1 MMIKSL
7 LLISLYSALSFG
19 YTWTSVSAPYR
30 RYMGAAVVGDTAYFA
45 GGWAVNTTD
54 LSSIQIFNLT
64 SKSIS
69 TAQFS
74 RPGFQL
80 GVAALNGLVYIT
92 GGNYGS
98 LLFDILDTK
107 TMNITSETLPLPAY
121 GNNAVVVRDLIV
133 IAGGNNAS
141 IAIYNTTSKTF
152 STTPYSLARFSLK
165 SVSVGNLVLSAGGTF
180 TVQIGNSSDYT
191 RAMSDNV
198 DVFDPTT
205 MTSTLLYHL
214 SIARTEMGATA
225 VGNLAIFAG
234 GKDNDEVSSSVVDI
248 FNSQTKQWN
257 VTQLSVARSEL
268 TATSVNNLAI
278 FAGGWDSARSQAT
291 NIVDIYNSATNTW
304 IVNQLPIPVYGA
316 SAVSIGNYAIVYGFD
331 KIMIMDSTSAPI
343 SSTSTSSQ
351 STTSLTSS
359 QSTSSDDSS
368 DTQAL
373 TVVSALVL
381 SAMMIFE

>member
-19 YTWTSVSAPYR
+19 YTWTSVSAPNILD
-30 RYMGAAVVGDTAYFA
+30 MGAAVVGDTAYFA
-45 GGWAVNTTD
+45 GGTMGSKR

-64 SKSIS
+64 TKNIS

-74 RPGFQL
+74 HPGEEL

-98 LLFDILDTK
+98 LLFDILDTR
-107 TMNITSETLPLPAY
+107 TMNVTSETLPFPAY

-152 STTPYSLARFSLK
+152 STSPYSLARYSIK
-165 SVSVGNLVLSAGGTF
+165 SVSIGNLVLSAGGAYA
-180 TVQIGNSSDYT
+180 VQIGNSSDYT

-205 MTSTLLYHL
+205 MTSALLYHL
-214 SIARTEMGATA
+214 SVARIEMGVTA

-257 VTQLSVARSEL
+257 VTRLSVARSEL

-278 FAGGWDSARSQAT
+278 FPGGWDSVIGRHT
-291 NIVDIYNSATNTW
+291 NIVDIYNSVTNTW

-359 QSTSSDDSS
+359 QSTSSDDTS
-368 DTQAL
+368 DAQAL

-381 SAMMIFE
+381 SVMIFE